1 MGENSLGETERGCNP
16 ATTSTKHSRMPITPR
31 ENRAKLFSL
40 LTNECLSP
48 TIIDPRHRGC
58 PQAAAVVIKGIAV
71 PIQGMV
77 EVGIIPE
84 RGTETLTQSEKGCE
98 AKGKGFLKG
107 TTLFSISRE
116 RGLQQM
122 GSICYVN
129 SPEQGKAIKMCCKK
143 CHAAGQVFTRGFSY
157 CFSEPKWV
165 LAVLPIT
172 VLSF

>member
-1 MGENSLGETERGCNP
+1 
-16 ATTSTKHSRMPITPR
+16 
-31 ENRAKLFSL
+31 
-40 LTNECLSP
+40 
-48 TIIDPRHRGC
+48 
-58 PQAAAVVIKGIAV
+58 
-71 PIQGMV
+71 MV

-129 SPEQGKAIKMCCKK
+129 SPERGKAIKMCCKK

-172 VLSF
+172 VLSS